1 MLTRT
6 RRTTVHG
13 SIVLRVGLAI
23 ACSMLSLGASDP
35 PSEDAKSLIPW
46 KKLDEKTR
54 AKLEEVV
61 GQPTVYHRTPS
72 EVFASSPDLY
82 LLLLHEPVLTL
93 NLWRSLGNADATLEA
108 VGPNQFEGKDG
119 HASNGRWEFVYR
131 SPELTVI
138 YAEGQYHGPLLG
150 STLET
155 KSVLVLRT
163 AYFQERDGKQYVKH
177 QLDGYVK
184 AEAGSLKPVVK
195 ALKPLF
201 QKSVEAT
208 MQESLWFVSLMCK
221 YALYDPHTIARC
233 LDQIERPDDPAKAR
247 MQKILTPLLATT
259 PERKDLA
266 RRDQGER

>member
-1 MLTRT
+1 MVTLTRQ
-6 RRTTVHG
+6 TTVYG
-13 SIVLRVGLAI
+13 SNSLRICLTI
-23 ACSMLSLGASDP
+23 AFCILSVGASDP
-35 PSEDAKSLIPW
+35 PTEEAKSLIPW
-46 KKLDEKTR
+46 KKFDEKTR

-61 GQPTVYHRTPS
+61 EQPTVYHRTPS
-72 EVFASSPDLY
+72 EVLACSPELY

-93 NLWRSLGNADATLEA
+93 ELWRSLGNADATLQA

-119 HASNGRWEFVYR
+119 HASTGRWEFVYR

-184 AEAGSLKPVVK
+184 ADAGSLKPIAK

-201 QKSVEAT
+201 HKSVEAT

-221 YALYDPHTIARC
+221 YTIYDPHTIAHC
-233 LDQIERPDDPAKAR
+233 LDQIDKIDEPAKAR
-247 MQKILTPLLATT
+247 MQKILVPLLATT
-259 PERKDLA
+259 PERKDLG
-266 RRDQGER
+266 RREQGER